1 MDFHNHSP
9 RIGKCENH
17 GFSQGF
23 AMSTLLMHTGSQ
35 NATRRAK
42 EKVTARN
49 YYVSSRG
56 VETKHNCTGKRTMG
70 SLARAGSEARPG
82 SERRR
87 PAAGRRPVPSTGQ
100 NTILPAHSGLR
111 PLFTT
116 VTEER
121 ICSERIPGHTTR
133 APPAGF
139 ELETNGFQFYALAN
153 LDKT

>member
-1 MDFHNHSP
+1 MVSQCFASFRNSWFDKLLQGFARVSKWTFTTI
-9 RIGKCENH
+9 RQGLASVKNH

-49 YYVSSRG
+49 YYISSRG

-87 PAAGRRPVPSTGQ
+87 LAAGRRPVPSTGQ

-121 ICSERIPGHTTR
+121 I
-133 APPAGF
+133 
-139 ELETNGFQFYALAN
+139 
-153 LDKT
+153 